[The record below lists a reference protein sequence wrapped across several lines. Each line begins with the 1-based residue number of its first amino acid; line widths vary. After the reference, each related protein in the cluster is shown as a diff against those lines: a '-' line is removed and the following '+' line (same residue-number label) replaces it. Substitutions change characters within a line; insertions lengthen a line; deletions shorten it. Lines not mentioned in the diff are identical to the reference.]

1 MDIWFDFSFEVL
13 YPYML
18 SLASNDPA
26 IIYPYKNQTVPALT
40 YNACVARVGGNPETH
55 SRQDVYD
62 RVLLWR
68 VPLIALWA
76 TTTLP
81 ALGWR
86 TKVFTLLH
94 LVADPIETLWSLL
107 YKLDLE
113 KCTAKWSETTDNDV
127 MRTSSRFTFKDKPKD
142 DDRLTRIRTA
152 MGQWPQD
159 MHVLDLE
166 SQGVDRYVR
175 EAIAAVVTAYDEWGK
190 GAESL
195 RAMEYALEVKV

>member
-1 MDIWFDFSFEVL
+1 MGIWSDFSFDVL

-18 SLASNDPA
+18 SLASNDSA
-26 IIYPYKNQTVPALT
+26 IIYPYNNHTVPALT
-40 YNACVARVGGNPETH
+40 YDACVARVGGNPGAY

-94 LVADPIETLWSLL
+94 LVADPIDTLWSLF
-107 YKLDLE
+107 YKLDLA
-113 KCTAKWSETTDNDV
+113 KCTAKWSIATDNDA
-127 MRTSSRFTFKDKPKD
+127 TSKILRFTFRDKPQNED
-142 DDRLTRIRTA
+142 ELNEIRTI

-159 MHVLDLE
+159 MQELDLE
-166 SQGVDRYVR
+166 HRGVDRYVR
-175 EAIAAVVTAYDEWGK
+175 DAIASIITAYDEWGY
-190 GAESL
+190 GAEAL
-195 RAMEYALEVKV
+195 RAIEHAL